1 MAQPPQPNVGGPGAS
16 VYPSGFW
23 WLLILTGIGA
33 GLGSGLLMKLL
44 HAVQHLCWSYHS
56 GTFLEGVRQAATGRH
71 VLVLL
76 GAGILAGGGRLL
88 FRRTTGGHG
97 GELSETIWF
106 HSGELPTLQTVGR
119 AVLSIVVVAMGASLG
134 REGAAKQ
141 TGAAIASRLSQS
153 MRLPPAQRRLL
164 AACGA
169 GAGIAAVYNV
179 PLGGALFALEVL
191 LGDLSMALVLP
202 AVAASTIATGVAW
215 LIIPNEPTYHIL
227 AYSLTLQ
234 QTVWAV
240 LAGPVLGLAAV
251 AYVRLIAW
259 ADARKPGGWRLLVV
273 PIVVLT
279 ALGLVSLAYPQLL
292 GNGKDLVQIV
302 YTDRLAVPLLLALV
316 VLKPLATA
324 SCLGS
329 GTPGGLFTPTIACGS
344 LLGGVLG
351 LGWDWVWP
359 GASIGGY
366 ALIGSGA
373 VLAAATQGPVS
384 AIVLLLEL
392 TRRIDT
398 LMVPLL
404 LAVAGAVWIARQFEQ
419 RSIYSGRIHLGRAAA
434 AWEKLA
440 IPTSLKK
447 VVSRDYEVVS
457 AAERYPALA
466 RQLLAADPR
475 EPPLY
480 VVDEHAALVGEI
492 THENLSEPEKLALP
506 LEIVTAADLSIH
518 VLALTSSMTSVEI
531 QERIRQSGYDRL
543 PVVDSSSKRVVGVAT
558 YPARR
563 EGRVTHTKAAH

>member
-1 MAQPPQPNVGGPGAS
+1 MVQSPQPNLGGLGAVGHSPR
-16 VYPSGFW
+16 FW
-23 WLLILTGIGA
+23 SLLLLTGIGA
-33 GLGSGLLMKLL
+33 GIGGALLMKLL
-44 HAVQHLCWSYHS
+44 HVVQHLCWSYQS
-56 GTFLEGVRQAATGRH
+56 GSFLEGVQHAATERH

-76 GAGILAGGGRLL
+76 SAGVLAGGGRLL
-88 FRRTTGGHG
+88 FRRATGGHG

-106 HSGELPTLQTVGR
+106 HSGKLPTLQTLGR
-119 AVLSIVVVAMGASLG
+119 AVLSIVVVGMGASLG

-141 TGAAIASRLSQS
+141 TGAAIGSRLAQW
-153 MRLPPAQRRLL
+153 MELPPAQTRLL

-169 GAGIAAVYNV
+169 GAGIGAIYNV

-202 AVAASTIATGVAW
+202 AVVASMIATGVAW
-215 LIIPNEPTYHIL
+215 LIVPNEPTYQVP
-227 AYSLTLQ
+227 AYALTVQ

-240 LAGPVLGLAAV
+240 LAGPVIGLAAV

-259 ADARKPGGWRLLVV
+259 ADARKPRGWRLLVV

-279 ALGLVSLAYPQLL
+279 VLGIISLKYPQLL
-292 GNGKDLVQIV
+292 GNGKDLVQIL
-302 YTDRLAVPLLLALV
+302 YTQQPAVTLLVTLA
-316 VLKPLATA
+316 VLKPFATA

-344 LLGGVLG
+344 LLGALLG
-351 LGWDWVWP
+351 RLWDSLWP

-392 TRRIDT
+392 TRRIDS
-398 LMVPLL
+398 LMVPLM
-404 LAVAGAVWIARQFEQ
+404 LAVAGAVWVARRFEW

-440 IPTSLKK
+440 VPTSLNN
-447 VVSRDYEVVS
+447 VVSRDYQVVS
-457 AAERYPALA
+457 AAERYPELA
-466 RQLLAADPR
+466 HQLLASGPR
-475 EPPLY
+475 KSPLY

-492 THENLSEPEKLALP
+492 TRRNLSEAEKLAVP
-506 LEIVTAADLSIH
+506 LEIATAADLS
-518 VLALTSSMTSVEI
+518 VPVPALTSSMTPAEI
-531 QERIRQSGYDRL
+531 EERIRQSGYDRL
-543 PVVDSSSKRVVGVAT
+543 PVVDSSSKRIVGVAMW
-558 YPARR
+558 PADH
-563 EGRVTHTKAAH
+563 EGGATDSPAAH